1 MTSSATTRT
10 SSAGSAVLM
19 PCQSETEMRLGL
31 GLPGDQRSR
40 VGVNSVGIVEL
51 LLSLNRPPTV
61 DSTAHGIGRAAF
73 CARPCRVVTGHPV
86 VRGLVGKDANRAGR
100 SVDPH
105 GRTGWDSSGCVGDA
119 GGARDA
125 EFAADDHCMA
135 AHRAH
140 VDDDAGCDQE
150 QRCPGRIGLRGDQD
164 FAGLEVGDLLQSAYH
179 SGRSASDTWRRRAA
193 LQDVARPGHL
203 HLGLVTE
210 RQLREWN
217 ERLPACT

>member
-86 VRGLVGKDANRAGR
+86 VRGLVG
-100 SVDPH
+100 
-105 GRTGWDSSGCVGDA
+105 
-119 GGARDA
+119 
-125 EFAADDHCMA
+125 
-135 AHRAH
+135 
-140 VDDDAGCDQE
+140 
-150 QRCPGRIGLRGDQD
+150 
-164 FAGLEVGDLLQSAYH
+164 
-179 SGRSASDTWRRRAA
+179 
-193 LQDVARPGHL
+193 
-203 HLGLVTE
+203 
-210 RQLREWN
+210 
-217 ERLPACT
+217 